1 MQGLFDIGANLLDK
15 RFRNDL
21 PEVIARAQAANIDGM
36 LVTGT
41 SLAVSQQV
49 IELCAHWP
57 DYLYATVGVH
67 PHDAKD
73 VDDTT
78 LSTLAQLATAPCV
91 KAIGETGLDFN
102 RNFSPREAQIHA
114 FSQQIELAIT
124 LQKPLFLHERDATE
138 TQCALL
144 RPYASRLCGA
154 VVHCFTGDKNAL
166 HKYLDMGFYIGITGW
181 ICDERRGT
189 ELLSLVPDI
198 PLERLLLETDAPYLT
213 PRDLRPK
220 PKKGRN
226 EPAFLTHIAER
237 VADAAGCPT
246 AALIQ
251 QVRQNTQQLFKV

>member
-1 MQGLFDIGANLLDK
+1 MSGLFDIGANLLDK
-15 RFRNDL
+15 RFRDDL
-21 PEVIARAQAANIDGM
+21 DQVIARAQAANIDGM

-41 SLAVSQQV
+41 SLAVSAQA
-49 IELCAHWP
+49 IALCAQWP

-67 PHDAKD
+67 PHDAQQF
-73 VDDTT
+73 DDAT
-78 LSTLAQLATAPCV
+78 LDQLAQLAHAPCV

-102 RNFSPREAQIHA
+102 RNFSTPEAQISA

-124 LQKPLFLHERDATE
+124 LQKPLFLHEREATD

-144 RPYASRLCGA
+144 RPHANQLCGA

-166 HKYLDMGFYIGITGW
+166 FQYLDMGFYIGITGW

-189 ELLSLVPDI
+189 ELLALLPQI
-198 PLERLLLETDAPYLT
+198 PPERLLLETDAPYLT

-237 VADAAGCPT
+237 VAEATQRPIQE
-246 AALIQ
+246 LILQ
-251 QVRQNTQQLFKV
+251 TRRNTQQLFNV